1 MLGAE
6 ETSARTR
13 LDDILGGEL
22 ASLLCRA
29 LTRGPRPPAPF
40 FAF

>member
-1 MLGAE
+1 MLDAD
-6 ETSARTR
+6 ETSVRTR

-29 LTRGPRPPAPF
+29 LTRGPRPPA
-40 FAF
+40 AFLAF